1 MLPFSLAVSDDDVS
15 HCRARFPTI
24 ARLTVKGDVDFSVL
38 DNIPTLHLY
47 GGIWPSPAP
56 YTRLACVTSLTLTDW
71 WCDLE
76 FVRTMPGLQTLEI
89 LGLTTNASTLPIASL
104 ESLRYLRC
112 EGMRPEG
119 VLALELPLQC
129 ILAVDSLLPPS
140 QTFGCTFCGPWAQV
154 VEDLASQLKEDV
166 WLETHGWGYY
176 SG

>member
-1 MLPFSLAVSDDDVS
+1 MLPFSLTVFDVDVS
-15 HCRARFPTI
+15 HCRALFPTI

-38 DNIPTLHLY
+38 DNIPTLHLF
-47 GGIWPSPAP
+47 GGIWPAP
-56 YTRLACVTSLTLTDW
+56 YTRLACVMSLTLTDW
-71 WCDLE
+71 WSDLE
-76 FVRTMPGLQTLEI
+76 FLRTMPGLQTLEI

-112 EGMRPEG
+112 EDMLPEG
-119 VLALELPLQC
+119 VLALELPLEC
-129 ILAVDSLLPPS
+129 ILDVDNLLPPS
-140 QTFGCTFCGPWAQV
+140 QTFGCTFSGPWAQV